1 MTVPWLA
8 RDLIAE
14 AAGHLD
20 EPVADY
26 FFGAADRGRLMHRN
40 YQSWQRFSIA
50 PSYLSRPPRA
60 TSRTS
65 FLGRHLDTPLVV
77 APIAFQSILDPAGEP
92 GLAFAAGVAGFGYT
106 ISTRS
111 SRRLSAISDAFEL
124 GQRID
129 AAEID
134 GLDEDHRILLESFA
148 GQRHGE
154 LWLQVYQTKDHD
166 FVGQLLDT
174 GAEVGVK
181 AAALTIDTPY
191 LGARYR
197 DSVHG
202 FSPVDRLK
210 EVLAV
215 EDQDGPAFGDGFS
228 SAAIAQAIELDVD
241 GFIRDCEQ
249 RGIDP
254 MFKGVLS
261 TPDWGAMHKLV
272 TLSSVTPW
280 ISNHGGRQS
289 DLLPTTAE
297 ALSLLRGSLAG
308 GECIVDGGIGD
319 PTDAICALALGAR
332 VVAIGRPLMAAYALG
347 GVRAATEYLIEFR
360 HQLVRQLAILGYES
374 PRQIDPR
381 AVQLRL
387 EQGRSSDV

>member
-14 AAGHLD
+14 AVGHLD
-20 EPVADY
+20 EPAADY
-26 FFGAADRGRLMHRN
+26 FFGAADRGELMQRN
-40 YQSWQRFSIA
+40 YQGWQRFSIA
-50 PSYLSRPPRA
+50 PAYLSRPPRA
-60 TSRTS
+60 SSGTT

-77 APIAFQSILDPAGEP
+77 APVAFQSILDPAGEP

-124 GQRID
+124 GQCID

-134 GLDEDHRILLESFA
+134 GLDEDHRTLLESFA

-166 FVGQLLDT
+166 FVSQLLDT

-197 DSVHG
+197 DRIHG
-202 FSPVDRLK
+202 FSPMDRIK
-210 EVLAV
+210 EVLTSQ
-215 EDQDGPAFGDGFS
+215 DQDGPAFGDGFS
-228 SAAIAQAIELDVD
+228 REAIDQATELDLD
-241 GFIRDCEQ
+241 GFVHDCHE
-249 RGIDP
+249 RGINP
-254 MFKGVLS
+254 IFKGVLS
-261 TPDWGAMHKLV
+261 LVDLEAMRERATPPP
-272 TLSSVTPW
+272 VTPW

-297 ALSLLRGSLAG
+297 ALSLLRDSLG
-308 GECIVDGGIGD
+308 GGDCIVDGGIGD
-319 PTDAICALALGAR
+319 PTDAVCALALGAS
-332 VVAIGRPLMAAYALG
+332 VVAIGRPVMAAYALG
-347 GVRAATEYLIEFR
+347 GVLAATEYLIEFR
-360 HQLVRQLAILGYES
+360 SQLVRQLTILGYAS
-374 PRQIDPR
+374 PRQIEPR
-381 AVQLRL
+381 AVRLRL
-387 EQGRSSDV
+387 EQGRAADV

>member
-1 MTVPWLA
+1 LA

-14 AAGHLD
+14 AADHLD
-20 EPVADY
+20 EPAADY
-26 FFGAADRGRLMHRN
+26 FFGAADRGRLMQRN
-40 YQSWQRFSIA
+40 YQSWQRFSITPA
-50 PSYLSRPPRA
+50 YLSRPPRSA
-60 TSRTS
+60 IGTT

-77 APIAFQSILDPAGEP
+77 APVAFQSILDPAGEP

-111 SRRLSAISDAFEL
+111 SRRLSAIADAFGL

-129 AAEID
+129 VADID
-134 GLDEDHRILLESFA
+134 GLDEDHRLLLESFA

-166 FVGQLLDT
+166 FVSQLLDT

-202 FSPVDRLK
+202 FSPMDRLK
-210 EVLAV
+210 EVLTA

-228 SAAIAQAIELDVD
+228 TTAIAQATELDLD
-241 GFIRDCEQ
+241 GFVRDCEQ

-261 TPDWGAMHKLV
+261 APDLEVMHKLA

-297 ALSLLRGSLAG
+297 ALSLLRDSLG
-308 GECIVDGGIGD
+308 GGDCIVDGGIGD
-319 PTDAICALALGAR
+319 PTDAVCALALGAR
-332 VVAIGRPLMAAYALG
+332 VVAIGRPAMAAYALG
-347 GVRAATEYLIEFR
+347 GVLAATEYLIEFR
-360 HQLVRQLAILGYES
+360 NQLVRQLAILGYES

-381 AVQLRL
+381 AAQLRL
-387 EQGRSSDV
+387 DKGHTSDV